1 MTLTASVIIAMAAF
15 FVVLAAV
22 SIREEKRLRIERR
35 LSRLI
40 VSEQKVRVP
49 SKFERRL
56 KHAGITLSVEDFY
69 LLALIGGAGLIMALI
84 VNGAPIIVAAAVVG
98 VVIATSTI
106 MVIYRARKR
115 AEKLEGQLEYAILSM
130 SAALKVGTIEE
141 AIKVAARDSDDP
153 LKEELHMVIHEMDL
167 GESVEAALR
176 NLAKRNENDL
186 LDLTVESII
195 LGKESGAKLSE
206 ILEKTAR
213 AVQARA
219 QLKGEIRA
227 ASAYPRTTAYTIM
240 GIPVVFLLIVWL
252 LNPSYLS
259 YLSSET
265 GMMALAYAAISI
277 SIGSYVMYKMTDLTP
292 GIRS

>member
-15 FVVLAAV
+15 FVVMAGLGIA
-22 SIREEKRLRIERR
+22 EEKRLRIERR
-35 LSRLI
+35 LSRL
-40 VSEQKVRVP
+40 VVKEQKVKTQ

-56 KHAGITLSVEDFY
+56 KHAGLRVAGEEFY
-69 LLALIGGAGLIMALI
+69 LLALIGAACLVLALLINGMPLVVAG
-84 VNGAPIIVAAAVVG
+84 AVVG
-98 VVIATSTI
+98 VVFAIGAAMIAK
-106 MVIYRARKR
+106 RARKR
-115 AEKLEGQLEYAILSM
+115 HEKMEGQLEHAILSM
-130 SAALKVGTIEE
+130 SAALKVGPVEE

-153 LKEELHMVIHEMDL
+153 LKEELNIVIHEMSL
-167 GESVEAALR
+167 GESAEAALR

-227 ASAYPRTTAYTIM
+227 ASAYPRTTAYTVM
-240 GIPVVFLLIVWL
+240 GIPIVFLGIVWL

-259 YLSSET
+259 YLGTGT

-277 SIGSYVMYKMTDLTP
+277 TIGSYIMYKMTDLAP
-292 GIRS
+292 GMRS